1 MDIDSMFI
9 VSGSIVSF
17 KKYMQKMDRSSHKD
31 VILGGDFGEFVL
43 EKMEVIQET
52 DLNMAS

>member
-1 MDIDSMFI
+1 MDIDSML
-9 VSGSIVSF
+9 IVSF
-17 KKYMQKMDRSSHKD
+17 KKYIQKMDRSSHKN

-43 EKMEVIQET
+43 EKLEVIQEM